1 MKLKLD
7 LSVYLVT
14 DPLLCAGRELVET
27 ALAAVRGGATVVQLR
42 DKTAPDEL
50 LIQQGRALKQAMAG
64 SGALLIVNDR
74 VEVAVAIGA
83 DGIHIGQSDGSPGAA
98 RALLGPD
105 AIVGLSVQTVEQ
117 AAALDPAVIDYAG
130 VGPVFAT
137 PTKPDHAHPI
147 GFAGLARVCAASP
160 VPSVAIGGLRAE
172 HVEEVF
178 AAGADGVAVV
188 SAICAASD
196 PEAATRDLAV
206 AAERA
211 RRARASRGA

>member
-74 VEVAVAIGA
+74 VEVAAAIGA
-83 DGIHIGQSDGSPGAA
+83 DGIHIGQSDGSPAAA

-172 HVEEVF
+172 HVEDVF

-211 RRARASRGA
+211 RRTRASRGA

>member
-14 DPLLCAGRELVET
+14 DPLLCAGRELVEM

-64 SGALLIVNDR
+64 FGALLIVNDR
-74 VEVAVAIGA
+74 VEVAAAIGA
-83 DGIHIGQSDGSPGAA
+83 DGIHIGQSDGSPAAA

-172 HVEEVF
+172 HVEDVF

-188 SAICAASD
+188 SAVCAASD

-211 RRARASRGA
+211 RRTRASRGA

>member
-64 SGALLIVNDR
+64 FGALLIVNDR
-74 VEVAVAIGA
+74 VEVAAAIGA
-83 DGIHIGQSDGSPGAA
+83 DGIHIGQSDGSPAAA

-172 HVEEVF
+172 HVEDVF

-211 RRARASRGA
+211 RRTRASRGA